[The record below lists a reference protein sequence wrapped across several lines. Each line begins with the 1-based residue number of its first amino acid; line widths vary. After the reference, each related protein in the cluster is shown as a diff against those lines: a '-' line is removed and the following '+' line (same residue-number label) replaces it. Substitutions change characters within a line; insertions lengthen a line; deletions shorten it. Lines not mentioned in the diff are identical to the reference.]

1 VGVRSRCR
9 QQEEGF
15 SFGEG
20 KYEGGYEVQL
30 EAAWNGELD
39 LTRPMA
45 FVQFIQIDSLTRPS
59 LASPPV

>member
-1 VGVRSRCR
+1 MVPSVEVGVLLVGVRSSWR

-30 EAAWNGELD
+30 EEAWNGELD

-45 FVQFIQIDSLTRPS
+45 FVQFNEN
-59 LASPPV
+59 